1 MRTRRLLAAVALL
14 AMLAAGAVGGY
25 LHLSRDEADSVS
37 PSPEQRQ
44 LDVPETPFE
53 FGVQAG
59 RLERDIRISG
69 QLGAPV
75 ARVEW
80 DIATPAERLVPIVAA
95 YAREGVRVQPVAGY
109 EGRIPTPEEAANV
122 GAWARAVG
130 PEAAMWRTRDRR
142 FAVRAIEFG
151 TETSFA
157 YQGTQKRGGE
167 YARRA
172 KEASI
177 AADRAGVG
185 LYIQADEA
193 NQVDEWINQMYDA
206 VPDLH
211 DYAAAWII
219 HPYGPRWRRM
229 VDLAIFRTEQRGAP
243 RIPIAITEWG
253 VANDGGRCLNDN
265 YGWPRCLTSA
275 QAADILERV
284 VREMRAEYP
293 RIRQFILYNN
303 HDLRPPG
310 TDDER
315 EHYFGARRSDGAS
328 KGAYTRTAERL
339 MAANRG

>member
-1 MRTRRLLAAVALL
+1 MRARWILAVLAVVV
-14 AMLAAGAVGGY
+14 LAAGAAGAY
-25 LHLSRDEADSVS
+25 LYLEETREIETT
-37 PSPEQRQ
+37 PEQRSLEQ
-44 LDVPETPFE
+44 PGLPFE

-59 RLERDIRISG
+59 RLDRDIRISAR
-69 QLGAPV
+69 LGASV

-80 DIATPAERLVPIVAA
+80 DIRTPASELVPLVAA
-95 YAREGVRVQPVAGY
+95 YARAGVRVQPVSGFEA
-109 EGRIPTPEEAANV
+109 RLPTRAEAENI

-130 PEAAMWRTRDRR
+130 PQAPMWRTLDRR

-151 TETSFA
+151 SETSFA

-177 AADRAGVG
+177 AAKAAGVE
-185 LYIQADEA
+185 LYVQADEA

-211 DYAAAWII
+211 EYAAAWIV

-229 VDLAIFRTEQRGAP
+229 VDLTIYRTEKRGAP
-243 RIPIAITEWG
+243 RIPIAITEYG
-253 VANDGGRCLNDN
+253 IANDGGRCLNDN
-265 YGWPRCLTSA
+265 YGWPTCLTSE

-315 EHYFGARRSDGAS
+315 EHYFGARRSDGSS
-328 KGAYTRTAERL
+328 KGAFTQAAERL
-339 MAANRG
+339 MAAS